1 MYYSKLKSISF
12 RAVSNNYNLEMLLS
26 EKDLINAVDHFDFL
40 VRPTLEFR
48 HDQCQIALSDQEN
61 SEENQMQKYQQQ
73 QQNRK
78 DQKDQKEGDKF
89 DMLASTLKLK
99 IPTSEEFRSSSVAV
113 LEDQENVDHADGFK
127 TPTSLDHKIPA
138 TLKCPP
144 APRKPKSLPLT
155 KRKVAARRRVL
166 LDLTSEIELLF
177 PPAILADL
185 GGKIKKVR
193 QGSTGNIIL

>member
-1 MYYSKLKSISF
+1 
-12 RAVSNNYNLEMLLS
+12 MLLS
-26 EKDLINAVDHFDFL
+26 EKDLINAADHFDFL

-48 HDQCQIALSDQEN
+48 HDQCQIALSDQED

-113 LEDQENVDHADGFK
+113 IEDQENVDHAAVLDGFK

-144 APRKPKSLPLT
+144 APRKPKSLPST

-166 LDLTSEIELLF
+166 LDLASEIELLF